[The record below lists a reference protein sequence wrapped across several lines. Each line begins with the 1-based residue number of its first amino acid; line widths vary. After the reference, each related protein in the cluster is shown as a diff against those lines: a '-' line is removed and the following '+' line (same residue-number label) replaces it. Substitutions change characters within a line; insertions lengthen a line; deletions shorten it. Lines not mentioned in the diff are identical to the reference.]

1 MQKPDFSKMTRK
13 ELRTYILENNRED
26 DDAIEA
32 LINRESPNSR
42 TFPYPPTDEDLA
54 EMQELLK
61 RKPDGMDAA

>member
-13 ELRTYILENNRED
+13 ELRTYILENRED

-42 TFPYPPTDEDLA
+42 TFPYPPTEEDLA
-54 EMQELLK
+54 EMQKLLK
-61 RKPDGMDAA
+61 RKPDSRDAA